1 MSKKYSESKE
11 VVCFTLQIEKSHTAF
26 FLHTLESCD
35 NLAFPTTL
43 PFEKGSKLREI
54 LVRAPTEQRAELK
67 RWIEHIGR
75 SIPLLRIEER
85 IEIDD

>member
-11 VVCFTLQIEKSHTAF
+11 VVCFTLQMEKSHTAF

-54 LVRAPTEQRAELK
+54 LVRAPIEFRDELK
-67 RWIEHIGR
+67 RWITKVGE
-75 SIPLLRIEER
+75 SIPLLKIEER
-85 IEIDD
+85 IDIDA